1 MVFPF
6 WILCRVIHRGKIF
19 LWVRSWNSQPARDA
33 IKADAESIDKRLAEQ
48 RVGGKQI
55 VPKKKKK
62 SAFDEFP
69 PEG

>member
-1 MVFPF
+1 M
-6 WILCRVIHRGKIF
+6 IHRGKIF

-62 SAFDEFP
+62 VLLMNFLQKAENN
-69 PEG
+69 